1 MTFSWATSLCAF
13 LLLAP
18 ESIEM
23 RFEQVAPVS
32 RDASAFVRTPNEK
45 RAVILIHGLLPH
57 PINDA
62 HVADGQPQRLGE
74 TRQHVGDDPG
84 RRK

>member
-1 MTFSWATSLCAF
+1 MSAGATSLCAF

-23 RFEQVAPVS
+23 RFEQVAP
-32 RDASAFVRTPNEK
+32 SAATPRPSCELPMQK
-45 RAVILIHGLLPH
+45 RAVVFIHGLLPH

-62 HVADGQPQRLGE
+62 QRDGSQISAA
-74 TRQHVGDDPG
+74 G
-84 RRK
+84 RNRAARW